1 MGGRFKTH
9 LVPKHSPLKAKC
21 KPYVISTAKSPGEE
35 NGLQILLKE
44 QVLLNFVFSI
54 MNLKHHFAAKTS

>member
-21 KPYVISTAKSPGEE
+21 KLYVISTAKSPGED
-35 NGLQILLKE
+35 NGLQILLK

-54 MNLKHHFAAKTS
+54 MNLKHFAAKTS